1 MTDQTIYTT
10 SGDSPALQTAVAN
23 AQATF
28 KFFWRELSWES
39 RRIVKGLSL
48 AAVKMSFPVHSDDP
62 EVPTVEN
69 MWLNEVDF
77 DGVSISGM
85 LLNEPEWATGFD
97 ASERVTLPLAA
108 LNDWMYVCGEVVFG
122 GFTVDAMRSEMANE
136 ERAEHDAAWG
146 LEFGAPG
153 FVELTMMPEGQPR
166 VRLSRALDTPADQE
180 ALKRLEEGDH
190 PMAVNLSA
198 SMDEMLREH
207 PGAVTDVDEAGWSLL
222 HREALAGNAPMV
234 SALLRHGADASA
246 RTAAGQT
253 PLQLA
258 EQAGWPRV
266 VRLLNGEETP
276 VAVEVKAAAQVR
288 SEQEVEA
295 STQAGRQGHAQ
306 AQVQAPPQGK
316 GLPQWVIGLGVI
328 VVAAVVWL
336 LMR

>member
-1 MTDQTIYTT
+1 MTEQTIYTT

-77 DGVSISGM
+77 DGASISGM

-97 ASERVTLPLAA
+97 ASERVTLPFAA

-122 GFTVDAMRSEMANE
+122 GFTVDAMRSEMADG

-146 LEFGAPG
+146 LEFGPPG
-153 FVELTMMPEGQPR
+153 AVELTMMPEGQPR

-190 PMAVNLSA
+190 PMAVNMSA
-198 SMDEMLREH
+198 SMDDMLREH

-246 RTAAGQT
+246 RTVAGQT
-253 PLQLA
+253 PVQLA

-266 VRLLNGEETP
+266 ARLLRGEEALM
-276 VAVEVKAAAQVR
+276 VVEAKAAAQVR
-288 SEQEVEA
+288 PEQEVEA

-306 AQVQAPPQGK
+306 AQVQAPPQAT
-316 GLPQWVIGLGVI
+316 GLPRWVVGVGVA
-328 VVAAVVWL
+328 VVAVVVWWL
-336 LMR
+336 IR